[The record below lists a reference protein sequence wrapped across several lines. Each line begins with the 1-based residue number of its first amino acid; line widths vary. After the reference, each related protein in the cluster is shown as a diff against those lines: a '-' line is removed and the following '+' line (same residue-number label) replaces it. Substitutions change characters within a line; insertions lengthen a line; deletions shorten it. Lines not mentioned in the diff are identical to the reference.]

1 MVCFGAGLVVL
12 VALCSSVFWCW
23 FGSAG
28 GVL

>member
-12 VALCSSVFWCW
+12 AVLCSGVFWCW

-28 GVL
+28 GVV